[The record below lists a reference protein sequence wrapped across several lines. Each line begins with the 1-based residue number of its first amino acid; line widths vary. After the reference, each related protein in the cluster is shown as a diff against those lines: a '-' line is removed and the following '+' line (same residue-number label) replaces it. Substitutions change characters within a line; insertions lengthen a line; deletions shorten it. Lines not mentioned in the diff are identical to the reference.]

1 MGKYLV
7 RLTKEFKNR
16 DNPIPLEPLLGDVI
30 SIDPLKIAIM
40 NNQAILTDSL
50 CYLCSN
56 LLGNYARHASIF
68 LQSIGN
74 LGEVTTDGTIT
85 YSNILKAGDKVMC
98 VPTANGQKYFIVDK
112 VVI

>member
-1 MGKYLV
+1 MSYDVELAKRY
-7 RLTKEFKNR
+7 KDR

-40 NNQAILTDSL
+40 QNQAILTGDL

-56 LLGNYARHASIF
+56 LVSNAKYAAFVLNNVGDYGSV
-68 LQSIGN
+68 STN
-74 LGEVTTDGTIT
+74 GTIE
-85 YSNILKAGDKVMC
+85 YMNILKTGDKVMC